1 MKAAVIGAGC
11 MGTAHAATCR
21 TLPGVELAAVVDLRP
36 EAARKLAERHGAA
49 ARTADEVL
57 ADETIELV
65 IVATS
70 TESHKDLTVRAL
82 EAGKHVFCE
91 KPIARRLDDGRA
103 MLEAARR
110 ARGKAMVGHV
120 LRFFPEYAA
129 IRRLIE
135 SGAIGT
141 PAVVRTERN
150 LYAPPTADNWF
161 MDFGRSGGVLYDLA
175 IHDVDFCMAC
185 FGPVER
191 VYAKGLMHAPGAA
204 AAGPADGGGRAS
216 DGDYALVTL
225 RFAQG
230 TIAHLEA
237 SWLYPAGFYML
248 FEASGSTGIIE
259 YDSRRMRPLV
269 FCPAG
274 AQAKERIG
282 AELPESPF
290 VESGYVKELALFVE
304 AIERDAEPPI
314 TFEHAVEV
322 LRVADAAE
330 RSALTGEAVEL

>member
-11 MGTAHAATCR
+11 MGKTHAASCSA
-21 TLPGVELAAVVDLRP
+21 LPGVELTAVADLRP
-36 EAARKLAERHGAA
+36 EAAKALAEQYGAKAA
-49 ARTADEVL
+49 ASADEVF
-57 ADETIELV
+57 ADDSIELI

-70 TESHKDLTVRAL
+70 TESHKDLVVRAL

-91 KPIARRLDDGRA
+91 KPIARRLDEGRT

-120 LRFFPEYAA
+120 LRFLPEYAA
-129 IRRLIE
+129 IEQVLAG
-135 SGAIGT
+135 GAIGT

-161 MDFGRSGGVLYDLA
+161 MDFERSGGVIYDLA
-175 IHDVDFCMAC
+175 IHDIDFCMAC
-185 FGPVER
+185 FGPVKR
-191 VYAKGLMHAPGAA
+191 VYAKGLVH
-204 AAGPADGGGRAS
+204 AAGRADN
-216 DGDYALVTL
+216 GDYALLTL
-225 RFAQG
+225 RLEQG
-230 TIAHLEA
+230 AIVHIEV
-237 SWLYPAGFYML
+237 SWLYAAPFYML
-248 FEASGSTGIIE
+248 FEASGNKGILE
-259 YDSRRMRPLV
+259 YDSRTMRPLV

-290 VESGYVKELALFVE
+290 AESGYTKELQLFVE
-304 AIERDAEPPI
+304 AIEQGTEPPI
-314 TFEHAVEV
+314 TFEYAVEV

-330 RSALTGEAVEL
+330 RSALTGEVVAL